1 MSLELD
7 VCTAKLIA
15 VCQDAVYIIDT
26 QVSITTISQCSTFI
40 LITVAGIGCTRHASS
55 VTHSQMATK
64 HPSQGRACSYTQWLN
79 VWSLLYAW
87 VTLFHLTPSYRYLWM
102 FVLFPVVRCC
112 MLLWSILSVQP
123 KMAPSRQ
130 VVHLPL
136 IHVTATKL
144 SF

>member
-1 MSLELD
+1 M
-7 VCTAKLIA
+7 CTGKLVA
-15 VCQDAVYIIDT
+15 ACQDAVYIIDT
-26 QVSITTISQCSTFI
+26 QVSITTISQRSSTFT
-40 LITVAGIGCTRHASS
+40 LITVTDIGCTRHASS

-64 HPSQGRACSYTQWLN
+64 HPSQGRACSYTQWLQ
-79 VWSLLYAW
+79 VWSLVYAW
-87 VTLFHLTPSYRYLWM
+87 VTLFHLTPSNRCLRVM
-102 FVLFPVVRCC
+102 FVLFPVVHCC